1 MSLPPRLLTHSP
13 HYPVTP
19 GAVCILNRTHVIL
32 AAFTAVVDGKIYAIG
47 GWNGVYPTPLH
58 AACETCAEFQKILRW
73 TQQQNEF
80 DPSVSLYENIRLF
93 ATKHKIHRIRRG
105 WSYAKNV

>member
-1 MSLPPRLLTHSP
+1 MGFLSRFSPQFLLSDP
-13 HYPVTP
+13 
-19 GAVCILNRTHVIL
+19 ILSIRCHEIV
-32 AAFTAVVDGKIYAIG
+32 
-47 GWNGVYPTPLH
+47 PLH

-80 DPSVSLYENIRLF
+80 DKSVSLYENIRLF